1 MSNSISE
8 SIDYMYHWIREK
20 SGRATKKND
29 VCPKHDILLDED
41 GSCNKCLE
49 ENNK

>member
-1 MSNSISE
+1 MNNISE
-8 SIDYMYHWIREK
+8 SIDYMYNWIREK
-20 SGRATKKND
+20 SGKANKKND
-29 VCPKHDILLDED
+29 VCPKHDTLLNED